1 MQRPICRTLRR
12 NIMLLRI
19 MLFLNR
25 TAELTRLDRLARSSE
40 GGLAVLSGRRR
51 VGKTRLL
58 LEWTQRHHG
67 LYFVADQSSASL
79 QRRYLAQAMSARVPG
94 FGDVDYPDW
103 RALFARLASEAKLRK
118 FRGPIVL
125 DELPYLILS
134 SPELPSV
141 LQQWIDHDA
150 REAKLII
157 ALAGSSQRMM
167 QGLVLDGAAP
177 LFGRAKEVIELKP
190 LAPHWL
196 PHAFKGLGGFDLLAA
211 WAAWGGVPRYW
222 ELAQAARGKLEAR
235 IDTLVLDPM
244 GPLHREP
251 DRLLLEETPSA
262 VELRPL
268 LDAIGAG
275 IHRASEIAARA
286 GRPVTSLA
294 RPLERLIGLGLV
306 RREVPF
312 GEDPRQT
319 KKSLYRL
326 ADPFFRL
333 WFRVVAPQRGL
344 LATATPKQRRELLAT
359 HFPSLI
365 ANTFEELCL
374 AQVNTLGDWLPAS
387 RWWQGSEPEWDVVST
402 SPDRQKLLLGEAKAW
417 RRPATVEALT
427 AEARRLRARPIPVLA
442 VAKGAADV
450 ERMLFVPETAPRV
463 PRVIEG
469 VRVITLEELIAR

>member
-1 MQRPICRTLRR
+1 MFVS
-12 NIMLLRI
+12 I

-25 TAELTRLDRLARSSE
+25 TDELSRLDRLARSAE

-58 LEWTQRHHG
+58 LEWTRRHHG

-79 QRRYLAQAMSARVPG
+79 QRRYLAQAMSMRLPG
-94 FGDVDYPDW
+94 FGEVDYPDW
-103 RALFARLASEAKLRK
+103 RALFGRLASEAKLRK
-118 FRGPIVL
+118 FRGPIVI
-125 DELPYLILS
+125 DELPYLIIS

-150 REAKLII
+150 RAAKLTV

-177 LFGRAKEVIELKP
+177 LFGRAREVIEVKP
-190 LAPHWL
+190 LSARWL
-196 PHAFKGLGGFDLLAA
+196 PHAFKGLTGYELLST
-211 WAAWGGVPRYW
+211 WTAWGGVPRYW
-222 ELAQAARGKLEAR
+222 ELAHDARGKLDAR
-235 IDTLVLDPM
+235 IDALVLDPM
-244 GPLHREP
+244 GPLHHEP

-294 RPLERLIGLGLV
+294 RPLERLIELGIV

-312 GEDPRQT
+312 GEEPRQT

-333 WFRVVAPQRGL
+333 WFRVVAPQRGF
-344 LATATPKQRRELLAT
+344 LATATPKQRRALLASY
-359 HFPSLI
+359 FPALVGS
-365 ANTFEELCL
+365 AFEELCL
-374 AQVNTLGDWLPAS
+374 REVSVLGDWLPAA
-387 RWWQGSEPEWDVVST
+387 RWWQGSEPEWDVVSA
-402 SPDRQKLLLGEAKAW
+402 SPDGKRLLLGEVKAW
-417 RRPATVEALT
+417 RKPATLEALVP
-427 AEARRLRARPIPVLA
+427 EVRRLRARPLPYLSA
-442 VAKGAADV
+442 LKRSPHV
-450 ERMLFVPETAPRV
+450 EWTLFVPAVAPRV
-463 PRVIEG
+463 PEEIEG
-469 VRVITLEELIAR
+469 VRVITLEELVPRHRRAEA